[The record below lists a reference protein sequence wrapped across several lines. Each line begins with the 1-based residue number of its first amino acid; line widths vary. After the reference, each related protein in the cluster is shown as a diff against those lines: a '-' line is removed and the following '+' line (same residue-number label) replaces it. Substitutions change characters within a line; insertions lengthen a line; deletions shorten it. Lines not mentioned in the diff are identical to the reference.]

1 MRSPSTSTG
10 TSCART
16 SCRYGLKPATR
27 SSARTSRSLRN
38 GLASTAATGLPSF
51 AGGAGTKGK
60 DPPSRRGASAT
71 GRRNRHP
78 RRPNLLQ
85 KRQLCGG
92 GAEAEPPGLQP
103 PGHFPH
109 PTSSNMSAAVLE
121 QRPQILA
128 RAAQG
133 DLDSFSQLIDPLL
146 DPAYRLAA
154 VMLGDR
160 SAAEDAGQEASI
172 KAWRKLRQLRGDAQ
186 SLRAWFLSIVANECR
201 MAARTRWFSVI
212 RVADVPAQAPDDRES
227 HSDLRRALMRLTPDE
242 RLPLVLHFYLDLPLD
257 EVARTLRVSP
267 SAAKS
272 RIYRAAKRL
281 RADLTIEEVF

>member
-1 MRSPSTSTG
+1 
-10 TSCART
+10 
-16 SCRYGLKPATR
+16 
-27 SSARTSRSLRN
+27 
-38 GLASTAATGLPSF
+38 
-51 AGGAGTKGK
+51 
-60 DPPSRRGASAT
+60 
-71 GRRNRHP
+71 
-78 RRPNLLQ
+78 
-85 KRQLCGG
+85 
-92 GAEAEPPGLQP
+92 
-103 PGHFPH
+103 
-109 PTSSNMSAAVLE
+109 MSAAVLE

-160 SAAEDAGQEASI
+160 SAAEDAVQEASI

-201 MAARTRWFSVI
+201 MARRTRWFSVI

-257 EVARTLRVSP
+257 EVARMLRVSP

>member
-1 MRSPSTSTG
+1 
-10 TSCART
+10 
-16 SCRYGLKPATR
+16 
-27 SSARTSRSLRN
+27 
-38 GLASTAATGLPSF
+38 
-51 AGGAGTKGK
+51 
-60 DPPSRRGASAT
+60 
-71 GRRNRHP
+71 
-78 RRPNLLQ
+78 
-85 KRQLCGG
+85 
-92 GAEAEPPGLQP
+92 
-103 PGHFPH
+103 
-109 PTSSNMSAAVLE
+109 MSAAVLE

-160 SAAEDAGQEASI
+160 SAAEDAVQEASI

-201 MAARTRWFSVI
+201 MARRTRWFSVI
-212 RVADVPAQAPDDRES
+212 RVAEVPAQAPDDRES

-257 EVARTLRVSP
+257 EVARTLHVSP
-267 SAAKS
+267 AAAKS